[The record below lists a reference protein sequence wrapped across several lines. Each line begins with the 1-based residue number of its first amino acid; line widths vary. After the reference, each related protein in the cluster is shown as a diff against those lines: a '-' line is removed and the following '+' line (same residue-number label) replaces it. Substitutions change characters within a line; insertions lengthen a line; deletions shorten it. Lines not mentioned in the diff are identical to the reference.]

1 MSEHN
6 APAPKSSDDPA
17 FTLPASLAALRLPLC
32 VGGLIV
38 MLFGWWLASDIGDHG
53 DNFGMSV
60 YLTAA
65 VYCMTIVLGCLF
77 FVLIQHLVRAGWSI
91 VVRRI
96 AELVMVM
103 VIPMGILFIPVLASL
118 WTGEGTLYS
127 WDNPEYAIEHGL
139 PLDVWQEKLRWLN
152 QGWFTVRTI
161 GYFAVWS
168 ALALFFFKNSV
179 RQDKTGEKAITDK
192 MQYWS
197 GPAVMLFSLTTT
209 FAAFDWVMSLAPM
222 WFSTMF
228 GVYLFAGSI
237 LGAHCLLAVVSYV
250 LQKQGALRDEV
261 TVEHYHDLGKL
272 IFGFVF
278 FWTYISF
285 SQFLLIWYG
294 NIPEE
299 TEWFYVRQIG
309 SWGYVALA
317 LIFFH
322 WMLPFAGTMSR
333 HVRRRPGLVCAWG
346 AYLLIMHYVDVYFM
360 IMPTVEDGNVGGV
373 MGVVASILCVVGM
386 AGLLSGLCLG
396 LAQQNKVVAV
406 RDPRLGESVAFE
418 NF

>member
-17 FTLPASLAALRLPLC
+17 FMLPASLAALRLPLC
-32 VGGLIV
+32 VGGFLL
-38 MLFGWWLASDIGDHG
+38 MLLGWYLANGIGEHG
-53 DNFGMSV
+53 QNFGLSV

-96 AELVMVM
+96 AELAMVM

-118 WTGEGTLYS
+118 WMGEGTLYR
-127 WDNPEYAIEHGL
+127 WDNPEYGPEHGL
-139 PLDVWQEKLRWLN
+139 PPEIWGEKLRWLN
-152 QGWFTVRTI
+152 EGWFTVRTI
-161 GYFAVWS
+161 GYFAVWTL
-168 ALALFFFKNSV
+168 LALFFFKNSV
-179 RQDKTGEKAITDK
+179 RQDQTGDKAITDK

-237 LGAHCLLAVVSYV
+237 LGAHCLLAVSSYV
-250 LQKQGALRDEV
+250 LQKQGAMRDEV

-299 TEWFYVRQIG
+299 TVWFYVRQNG
-309 SWGYVALA
+309 NWGIVALV

-333 HVRRRPGLVCAWG
+333 HVRRKPGLVCAWG

-360 IMPTVEDGNVGGV
+360 IMPSVEEGNAGGV
-373 MGVVASILCVVGM
+373 MGVAASIMCVVGM

-396 LAQQNKVVAV
+396 IAQQNKVVAV
-406 RDPRLGESVAFE
+406 RDPRLGESIAFE
-418 NF
+418 NI